1 MTSLT
6 VFSPNAWSWNNRK
19 SSCWKEAMNVE
30 RFGNV
35 SRFFCS
41 VNKFFFRV
49 TDLRPACKKNQ
60 SQTQYIHV
68 LQHVSM
74 EWIKHVPRLIFVIV
88 YEDCQGV
95 NALWLSSWRKVSPTG
110 PLTLFLLFRGWCS
123 LWHHHVWLVFYLWGN
138 KGEQN
143 NFINQ
148 WSDSP
153 TCSME
158 GLVSY
163 LKLDVNYWQCLA
175 VSAQHPAVLCPDM
188 CTALWWLARDGP
200 GSAEGVDPVSADSK
214 AEVSLNAFW
223 CKGTSPLFLP
233 CSWCKIHKS
242 KKVYFCV
249 LCKTLLYLIRPTTP
263 MYLKGLLEEQKR
275 KIVWNYVQHRNYYI
289 SKGRKYPTHSLA
301 IQCIT
306 PK

>member
-1 MTSLT
+1 
-6 VFSPNAWSWNNRK
+6 
-19 SSCWKEAMNVE
+19 
-30 RFGNV
+30 
-35 SRFFCS
+35 
-41 VNKFFFRV
+41 
-49 TDLRPACKKNQ
+49 
-60 SQTQYIHV
+60 
-68 LQHVSM
+68 M

-223 CKGTSPLFLP
+223 CKGTSPQLLP
-233 CSWCKIHKS
+233 CSWCKMPSQKQESLLLCFVQDLVVSYQANYPHVPKRTVGRTKKKNCMKLCPAQKLLHFKRQKIPNPFISYSMHHSKVKSAATGLSLTHKNRCR
-242 KKVYFCV
+242 YFW
-249 LCKTLLYLIRPTTP
+249 LIRSNCLLCPSRQVSSFGTSQNSFKR
-263 MYLKGLLEEQKR
+263 LKPRAASVSRCG
-275 KIVWNYVQHRNYYI
+275 
-289 SKGRKYPTHSLA
+289 
-301 IQCIT
+301 
-306 PK
+306 